1 MPGVA
6 GSSPAWSTTSPREIR
21 HLRRVPVRRSAS
33 IFSKAASSLVR
44 LLRHRGSIGCGG
56 CELVTGVGM
65 ADAYASAYTYTA
77 PTLGGCFGRGV
88 LPGKGATE
96 TEVSCPA
103 GASNATLTIK

>member
-1 MPGVA
+1 
-6 GSSPAWSTTSPREIR
+6 
-21 HLRRVPVRRSAS
+21 
-33 IFSKAASSLVR
+33 
-44 LLRHRGSIGCGG
+44 
-56 CELVTGVGM
+56 M